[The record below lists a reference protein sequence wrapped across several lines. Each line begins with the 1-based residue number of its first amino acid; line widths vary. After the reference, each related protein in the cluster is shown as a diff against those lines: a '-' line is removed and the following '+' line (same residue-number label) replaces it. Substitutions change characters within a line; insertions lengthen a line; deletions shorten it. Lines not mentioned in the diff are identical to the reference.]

1 MDDLEEAA
9 VAPAGEGEG
18 LVSLGVVSALG
29 REDTSHMGPGGGV
42 LRSPESGLTDRPDR
56 SWCDGAMVRWCDGA
70 MV

>member
-1 MDDLEEAA
+1 MEDLEEAA

-56 SWCDGAMVRWCDGA
+56 SVRWCDGA